1 MIASVHMIGV
11 IICESYQNQTKD
23 KESLITVIKLVSG
36 TVSDF
41 ITTRHMHFIESVGS
55 WTQLRRYRVTKN
67 GQLIYNEEPADSD
80 VMESSATSNTS
91 SFYPES
97 EAGGSSGGFDF
108 VMSGLIAGAVATLG
122 VLTYAKLK

>member
-1 MIASVHMIGV
+1 
-11 IICESYQNQTKD
+11 
-23 KESLITVIKLVSG
+23 LILP
-36 TVSDF
+36 DF
-41 ITTRHMHFIESVGS
+41 AE
-55 WTQLRRYRVTKN
+55 
-67 GQLIYNEEPADSD
+67 D

-97 EAGGSSGGFDF
+97 EAGSSGGFDF